1 MRPRGSWKHG
11 SEGSRFAGEPDGK
24 QLMVDCRSIAHRG
37 SQKFSNI
44 HTLLLKENPSM
55 AM

>member
-1 MRPRGSWKHG
+1 MFP
-11 SEGSRFAGEPDGK
+11 
-24 QLMVDCRSIAHRG
+24 VDWVVLPIRSIAHRG